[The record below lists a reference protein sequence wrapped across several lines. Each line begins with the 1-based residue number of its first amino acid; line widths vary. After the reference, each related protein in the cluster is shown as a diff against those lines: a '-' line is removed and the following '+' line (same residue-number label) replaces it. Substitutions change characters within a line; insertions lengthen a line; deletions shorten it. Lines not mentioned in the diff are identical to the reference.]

1 MIPVSLQI
9 SGFLSYLDPIK
20 IDFSTFE
27 LACISGANGSGKSSL
42 IDAITWVLFGQARR
56 RDDAIINSHAS
67 AAEVVYEFLYEGIPY
82 RVQRSKPKDK
92 STLLEFYV
100 QEPGGSW
107 RPLTEHS
114 VRETEQRIQQTLRM
128 DYETFIN
135 ASFFLQGKADQF
147 AQQRPGDRKRILSSI
162 LGLEVWETY
171 RERSFERRKQLEA
184 DLAGL
189 DALLE
194 EITAELNQADER
206 KSHLKQLEESLAQV
220 SALRKAREDVRENL
234 RRLETSLA
242 EQKRLSNVLEGQL
255 QAARQR
261 LEGHSADLQARQQD
275 RQQYLDRLAGET
287 EVKAAYQRWME
298 ARHELER
305 WDAVAA
311 NFHQYEN
318 QRSIPLMAIEA
329 ERSRL
334 EQERQGLVEL
344 DRQAIDLQ
352 NQKPLLQA
360 QLAEAQLNVEQSNVR
375 LERRSRL
382 ENELRELQ
390 DNRSVARAENEHLFP
405 QMKELKE
412 RIDQLKTTS
421 GADCPLC
428 GQPLS
433 PDERQQLI
441 ASLEI
446 QGKEMGDRY
455 RSNQDLIRRFDQD
468 RQTME
473 AELKALQKVEL
484 DLRQQQRQV
493 DQSEDRLRQIQKVL
507 SDWQAGGALRLQ
519 EVNAILSEGKYALK
533 ERMEL
538 ARIDESLKELGYDA
552 VAHDAVRLSEQEGR
566 NTEEQLRLL
575 ENARAALD
583 PLKREIAGLEKQLT
597 ADEADVT
604 QKQADFQQAETK
616 YQAEAASLPDLDQV
630 ESELNEVREQ
640 ENRLRM
646 QFGGALQAVE
656 VLDLLKAR
664 KAEKLVIKEDLTH
677 QIARLKTLE
686 RAFSK
691 DGVPALLIEQALPE
705 IESQAN
711 GILDRLSDG
720 NMSVRFA
727 TQKDYKDKNRDDK
740 KETMDILISDSAGV
754 REYELFSGGEAFRIN
769 FAIRL
774 ALSRVLAQR
783 AGARLQ
789 TLVIDEGFGSQDSEG
804 RQRLIEA
811 INQVRPDFAKVLV
824 ITHLEELKDAF
835 STRIEVEKTGRGSQ
849 VRVVV

>member
-9 SGFLSYLDPIK
+9 SGFLSYLDTINL
-20 IDFSTFE
+20 DFSTFE

-67 AAEVVYEFLYEGIPY
+67 AAEVIYEFLYEGIPY

-128 DYETFIN
+128 DYETFTN

-171 RERSFERRKQLEA
+171 RERSADRRKQLETE
-184 DLAGL
+184 LAGL

-194 EITAELNQADER
+194 EITSELNQADER
-206 KSHLKQLEESLAQV
+206 KANLKQLQDNLAQA

-234 RRLETSLA
+234 RRLEASLA
-242 EQKRLSNVLEGQL
+242 EQKRLAEVLAGQL
-255 QAARQR
+255 QASRQR
-261 LEGHSADLQARQQD
+261 LEQRSADLQARQQD
-275 RQQYLDRLAGET
+275 RQQYLDRLAGEAL
-287 EVKAAYQRWME
+287 VKADYQRWMD

-311 NFHQYEN
+311 NFHQYES
-318 QRSIPLMAIEA
+318 QRSIPQMAIET

-334 EQERQGLVEL
+334 EQECQGLLEL
-344 DRQAIDLQ
+344 QSQVGDQEKGIPSIR
-352 NQKPLLQA
+352 A
-360 QLAEAQLNVEQSNVR
+360 QLLEAQSAVEQSNLR
-375 LERRSRL
+375 LERRSQL
-382 ENELRELQ
+382 ESEFRELQ
-390 DNRSVARAENEHLFP
+390 DNRSAGRAENERLVP
-405 QMKELKE
+405 EMKELKE
-412 RIDQLKTTS
+412 RIDQLKETS

-433 PDERQQLI
+433 PEERQQLI
-441 ASLEI
+441 ANLEK

-455 RSNQDLIRRFDQD
+455 RSNQDLMRRFDQE
-468 RQTME
+468 RQRME
-473 AELKALQKVEL
+473 AELETLRKVEI
-484 DLRQQQRQV
+484 DLRQQHRLV
-493 DQSEDRLRQIQKVL
+493 DQNEDRLKQIQKVL
-507 SDWQAGGALRLQ
+507 SDWQTSGAIRLQ
-519 EVNAILSEGKYALK
+519 ELSGILAEGKYALK
-533 ERMEL
+533 ERLEL
-538 ARIDESLKELGYDA
+538 TRIDESLKALGYDA
-552 VAHDAVRLSEQEGR
+552 AAHDAVRRTEQDGR
-566 NTEEQLRLL
+566 SSEEQLRLL
-575 ENARAALD
+575 ENARAALG

-597 ADEADVT
+597 ADEADLAL
-604 QKQADFQQAETK
+604 KQADFQQAETK
-616 YQAEAASLPDLDQV
+616 YQADAASLPDLDQV
-630 ESELNEVREQ
+630 ESELYEVRER

-646 QFGGALQAVE
+646 QLGGALQAVE
-656 VLDLLKAR
+656 VLDVLTTR
-664 KAEKLVIKEDLTH
+664 KAEKLFIKEDLTR

-705 IESQAN
+705 IEAQAN
-711 GILDRLSDG
+711 EILDRLSDG
-720 NMSVRFA
+720 AMSVRFA
-727 TQKDYKDKNRDDK
+727 TQKDYKDKGRDDK

-754 REYELFSGGEAFRIN
+754 REYELFSGGEAFRVN

-789 TLVIDEGFGSQDSEG
+789 TLVIDEGFGSQDTEG

-835 STRIEVEKTGRGSQ
+835 PTRIEVEKTGHGSQ
-849 VRVVV
+849 VRVIV

>member
-1 MIPVSLQI
+1 MVPVSLQI

-275 RQQYLDRLAGET
+275 RQQYLDRLARET
-287 EVKAAYQRWME
+287 EVKADYQRWTE
-298 ARHELER
+298 ARHDLER